1 MAKPKNKRLYPSIL
15 YPSYVHLIRLRESI
29 LNAVSTYNTKGK
41 QSVLLD
47 FGCGDMP
54 YKEIVEPIVGKYV
67 GADLSLNPSAD
78 VHFDFDSKTTLPSE
92 YADLILSSQ
101 VLEHVDEVELYLQ
114 ECHRLIKKDGHVIL
128 STHGYWVY
136 HPTPGDYWRWTSK
149 GLRRTI
155 EKAGF
160 EIVEFKGV
168 MSVSASGLQLFQ
180 DGIISSFKNKY
191 IIGGLAFIFQSLILF
206 FDKISSS
213 EKRDIDASL
222 YVVVARRK

>member
-1 MAKPKNKRLYPSIL
+1 MSKPKNKRLYPSIL
-15 YPSYVHLIRLRESI
+15 YPSYVHLTRLKEAI
-29 LNAVSTYNTKGK
+29 LSAVTRYNTKGK
-41 QSVLLD
+41 ETLLVD

-54 YKEIVEPIVGKYV
+54 YKEIIEPVIGKYV
-67 GADLSLNPSAD
+67 GADLSLNPAAD
-78 VHFDFDSKTTLPSE
+78 VHFDFDSKTTLPGE

-101 VLEHVDEVELYLQ
+101 VLEHVDEVEQYLK
-114 ECHRLIKKDGHVIL
+114 ECHRLLKKDGHIVL

-149 GLRRTI
+149 GLKRTI

-180 DGIISSFKNKY
+180 DAIISGFKNKY
-191 IIGGLAFIFQSLILF
+191 IIGGLALIFQSLILF
-206 FDKISSS
+206 FDKISSA
-213 EKRDIDASL
+213 EKRNIDASL